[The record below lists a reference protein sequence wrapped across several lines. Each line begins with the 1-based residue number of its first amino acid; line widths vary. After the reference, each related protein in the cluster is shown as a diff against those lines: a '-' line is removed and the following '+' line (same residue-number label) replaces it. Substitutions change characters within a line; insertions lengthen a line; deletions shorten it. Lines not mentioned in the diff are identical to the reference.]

1 MLRVVVRGSAKEPA
15 PLTGAAT
22 LTMTPIE
29 LFEITQAATALPG
42 AWSVSG
48 QCTDDGTCYAGLIDP
63 EGDGRTALLI
73 ARDADGLYV
82 AKASGE
88 TVARGCSSIT
98 EALAAVRW
106 VLRQR

>member
-1 MLRVVVRGSAKEPA
+1 MPAAVMRGSAKEFA

-22 LTMTPIE
+22 FTMTAIE

-48 QCTDDGTCYAGLIDP
+48 QCTDDGTCYAGLVDP
-63 EGDGRTALLI
+63 EGDGRAALLI
-73 ARDADGLYV
+73 ARDPDGLYV
-82 AKASGE
+82 AKSSGE
-88 TVARGCSSIT
+88 TVARGCASVT

>member
-1 MLRVVVRGSAKEPA
+1 VVVRVSAKEPD
-15 PLTGAAT
+15 PQTGAAT

-63 EGDGRTALLI
+63 EGDGRTVLLI
-73 ARDADGLYV
+73 ARDPDELYV
-82 AKASGE
+82 AKSSGE
-88 TVARGCSSIT
+88 TVAHGCASIT

-106 VLRQR
+106 MLRQR

>member
-1 MLRVVVRGSAKEPA
+1 
-15 PLTGAAT
+15 
-22 LTMTPIE
+22 MTPIE

-48 QCTDDGTCYAGLIDP
+48 QCTDDGTCYAGLVDP

>member
-1 MLRVVVRGSAKEPA
+1 
-15 PLTGAAT
+15 
-22 LTMTPIE
+22 MTAIE

-48 QCTDDGTCYAGLIDP
+48 QCTDDGNCYAGPLTP
-63 EGDGRTALLI
+63 RGTAAALLI
-73 ARDADGLYV
+73 ARDPDGLYV
-82 AKASGE
+82 AKSSGE
-88 TVARGCSSIT
+88 TVARGCASVT

>member
-1 MLRVVVRGSAKEPA
+1 MRVSAQELD

-22 LTMTPIE
+22 LTMTAIE
-29 LFEITQAATALPG
+29 LFEITQAAAALPG

-48 QCTDDGTCYAGLIDP
+48 QCTDDGTCYAGLTDP
-63 EGDGRTALLI
+63 EADGRTALLI

-88 TVARGCSSIT
+88 TVARGCATIT